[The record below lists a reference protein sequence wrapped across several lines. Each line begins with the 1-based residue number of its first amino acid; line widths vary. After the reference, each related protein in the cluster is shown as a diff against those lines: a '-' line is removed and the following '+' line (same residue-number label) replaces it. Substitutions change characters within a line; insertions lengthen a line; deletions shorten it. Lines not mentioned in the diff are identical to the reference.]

1 METQPY
7 VENADEHRSGYQ
19 APQAHSSPR
28 HFDTSPPIA
37 QNPLQHTNDPSHL
50 QQSQHHSPMH
60 PKGSSLDN
68 SIRCNGVHVEE
79 IIVAPPVQTYE
90 ISSETERA
98 IQPRPHNGS
107 DQQPIEEKHESTKQ
121 EPSFMLNSDDFL
133 TAGIPEEQYKPRPSR
148 SRSSKPNLEQP
159 IDYSVIPEK
168 AGRRGTRRSKMIATA
183 NNASEPSTPEKVRQ
197 ICEMGF
203 TPETTQRVLVR
214 TAGAASLLILA
225 DYCIVSNVLN
235 SNHEPNRRG
244 DSA

>member
-19 APQAHSSPR
+19 EPRARSSPR
-28 HFDTSPPIA
+28 HFDTSPPIV
-37 QNPLQHTNDPSHL
+37 QNPLQHTNDPSHP

-60 PKGSSLDN
+60 PEESFLDN
-68 SIRCNGVHVEE
+68 SIRCNGIHVEE
-79 IIVAPPVQTYE
+79 IIVAPPVRPHE
-90 ISSETERA
+90 IPSETERV
-98 IQPRPHNGS
+98 IQSCSHDGS
-107 DQQPIEEKHESTKQ
+107 DQQTIEEKHESTKQ
-121 EPSFMLNSDDFL
+121 ESSSMLNSDDFL

-159 IDYSVIPEK
+159 IDYSIIPEK

-183 NNASEPSTPEKVRQ
+183 NNASGPSTPEKVRQ

-214 TAGAASLLILA
+214 MLGLSLF
-225 DYCIVSNVLN
+225 
-235 SNHEPNRRG
+235 
-244 DSA
+244 